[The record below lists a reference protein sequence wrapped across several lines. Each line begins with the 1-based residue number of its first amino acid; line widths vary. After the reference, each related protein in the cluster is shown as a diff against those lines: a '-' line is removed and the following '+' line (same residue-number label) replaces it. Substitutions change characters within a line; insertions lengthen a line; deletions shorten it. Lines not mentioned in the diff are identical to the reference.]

1 MLYIHCTKLL
11 TLMTSAS
18 DIPET
23 IRCSST
29 GKEGT
34 PSYVTTATLANELIP
49 RARKIS
55 TIVPDGKAGR
65 GHPRFVSLVAVHVY
79 RRQQKTTE
87 DNRRQQKTTE
97 DNRNTQAGYNEKE
110 KLLSMSHHGFVPVN
124 EF

>member
-1 MLYIHCTKLL
+1 MA
-11 TLMTSAS
+11 SAC

-49 RARKIS
+49 RARKIL

-79 RRQQKTTE
+79 RRQQKITE
-87 DNRRQQKTTE
+87 N
-97 DNRNTQAGYNEKE
+97 NRNTQAGYNEKE
-110 KLLSMSHHGFVPVN
+110 KMLSMSHHGFLPVN